1 MNLKHFKPEE
11 FACKCGCGFGLAE
24 MDPRLLTKLDE
35 IRATMGRPMKI
46 NSAVRCADHNAAIG
60 ATEKSEH
67 VPENTHSGF
76 CTAVDIHIPD
86 SRYLFELIK
95 LLFEEEVPRIGYNQG
110 RNFVHVGLSL
120 NHPQNVFFKY

>member
-1 MNLKHFKPEE
+1 MLKHFKPEE
-11 FACKCGCGFGLAE
+11 FACKCGVCGLGLAE
-24 MDPRLLTKLDE
+24 MDPRLLAMLDE
-35 IRATMGRPMKI
+35 IRGIMGRPMKI

-67 VPENTHSGF
+67 VPQNSGGF

-86 SRYLFELIK
+86 SRYMFELIK

-110 RNFVHVGLSL
+110 WNFVHVGLSQA
-120 NHPQNVFFKY
+120 HPQNVFFKY